1 MIRLVFLLRRK
12 AELSLA
18 EFHDY
23 WLNKHGPLVAGF
35 AGDLNILR
43 YVQTHTLDDPINQ
56 AAQQARG
63 NMEPHYDGV
72 AELWWSTEAELEAAL
87 ASEAGAAAGA
97 ALLEDERT
105 FIDLPASP
113 LWFAY
118 EYPQVNPVPETVTA
132 KVKSGVV
139 RVFFPLRHQHQL
151 TEEAARHYWLTQHGP
166 IVRSHA
172 EAAGT
177 LCYRQVHRANSPLDA
192 QLHAA
197 RGTEVESYLGHAE
210 AWVDRGRA
218 VDSPEARIANQTFI
232 ADEHN
237 FIDMER
243 STIWFG
249 KEHTLVDRRFG

>member
-1 MIRLVFLLRRK
+1 MIRLVYLLRRQPGM
-12 AELSLA
+12 SLA
-18 EFHDY
+18 EFQHY
-23 WLNKHGPLVAGF
+23 WRNQHGPLVAGF

-43 YVQTHTLDDPINQ
+43 YVQTHSLDDPANQ
-56 AAQQARG
+56 AVQQARG

-87 ASEAGAAAGA
+87 GSAAGQAAAA

-113 LWFAY
+113 LWLAY
-118 EYPQVNPVPETVTA
+118 EYPQVNPVPENITA
-132 KVKSGVV
+132 TVKSGVV
-139 RVFFPLRHQHQL
+139 RVFFPLRHQAQL
-151 TEEAARHYWLTQHGP
+151 SEEAARHYWLTQHGP

-172 EAAGT
+172 QAAGT

-192 QLHAA
+192 QLQAA
-197 RGTEVESYLGHAE
+197 RGTQVESYLGHAE
-210 AWVDRGRA
+210 AWVDRGTAPR
-218 VDSPEARIANQTFI
+218 SEEARRASETFI

-249 KEHTLVDRRFG
+249 KEHTLIDRRFD